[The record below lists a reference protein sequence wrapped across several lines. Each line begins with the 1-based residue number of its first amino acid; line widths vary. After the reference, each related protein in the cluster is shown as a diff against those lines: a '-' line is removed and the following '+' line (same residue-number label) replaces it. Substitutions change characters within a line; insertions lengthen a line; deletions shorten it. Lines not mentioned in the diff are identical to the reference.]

1 MVLSQILIEYSLVF
15 MRVGVCLM
23 ILPGTSAVQ
32 VAMLI
37 RLYIAIGISIAIFF
51 LVRNNISIPEQ
62 PSLDKLAILLFG
74 EFFYAMI
81 LALPIRFMFL
91 ALSFF
96 GEVVTQMIGLNP
108 IPGTPL
114 GDDQSSTVLSSLFN
128 LTALV
133 LFFSTGLHLTFI
145 LALAMSFSVY
155 PPGELFLISQFVES
169 ITNDLGAFFNL
180 VVRLAAPII
189 IYAVIFNLI
198 AGLVNKLT
206 PQIPI
211 YFVSAPFL
219 ICGGIVLLTLVGED
233 ILTLFIQEVETH
245 ILAR

>member
-1 MVLSQILIEYSLVF
+1 MILNQILIEYSLVF

-51 LVRNNISIPEQ
+51 LVRGNFSISEQ
-62 PSLDKLAILLFG
+62 PSLDKLATLMFG

-96 GEVVTQMIGLNP
+96 GEVITQMIGLNP

-145 LALAMSFSVY
+145 MALAMSFSVY
-155 PPGELFLISQFVES
+155 PPGELLLISQFVES

-219 ICGGIVLLTLVGED
+219 ICGGIVLLTLVSED
-233 ILTLFIQEVETH
+233 ILTLFIQEVETL
-245 ILAR
+245 ILSR